1 MLLISLS
8 ITFSGHNCV
17 DFFVGAK
24 NVYEDIENI
33 EKIIL
38 NVRVVI

>member
-17 DFFVGAK
+17 DFLFGAK
-24 NVYEDIENI
+24 NVYEDMEYKEMFLNI
-33 EKIIL
+33 M
-38 NVRVVI
+38 VVI